1 MKFANINNNSNNNG
15 KVSSGKASF
24 LGVALKYG
32 SYVAYCG
39 GTYEPG
45 VVTSPKA
52 DSGFAPYA
60 DDNANALAA
69 LNSLLEEQFIPST
82 AATAMVYTSRLAMP
96 SKRFAVAY
104 CAVTGRSKLYNGTP
118 ATREQFAKQ
127 IANWHNDNGD
137 NFLSDDYS
145 AEFLRFFDN
154 LKLVVDAGRSFKV
167 EDYKTLTSWRVTPIE
182 ADGTTDDGISS
193 ILDDTVATADTTA
206 ITPGEYVVEPSTQRD
221 DFTSTLYAWDY
232 DSACLGNAVGTV
244 NALYWQPVGRN
255 DYMVGTVI
263 QSKDGERAYL
273 LRPVYDA
280 DMNAYWARD
289 VLNSAIKDV
298 NYTKEAGFRTPTM
311 PPNQRLINAIEMV
324 ALIAAECRSVADGGN
339 DLTEAQATLRSK

>member
-1 MKFANINNNSNNNG
+1 MKFANISNNGNNNG

-52 DSGFAPYA
+52 DSDFAPYA

-82 AATAMVYTSRLAMP
+82 ATTGTVYTSRWAMP
-96 SKRFAVAY
+96 DKRFGVVYNAVA
-104 CAVTGRSKLYNGTP
+104 GKGKLYAGNP
-118 ATREQFAKQ
+118 ATREQFWKQ
-127 IANWHNDNGD
+127 IGNMRNDNGD
-137 NFLSDDYS
+137 EFMSEEYKP
-145 AEFLRFFDN
+145 EFLRFFDN
-154 LKLVVDAGRSFKV
+154 LKLIVDAKRTLKV
-167 EDYKTLTSWRVTPIE
+167 EDYKTLTSWYIKPIK
-182 ADGTTDDGISS
+182 ANDTTDDNGVGS
-193 ILDDTVATADTTA
+193 ILDNTVATATKA
-206 ITPGEYVVEPSTQRD
+206 ITAGEYVVEPSAQRN

-232 DSACLGNAVGTV
+232 DNDRLGDAVGTV
-244 NALYWQPVGRN
+244 DALYWQPVGKN
-255 DYMVGTVI
+255 DYMVGAVI
-263 QSKDGERAYL
+263 QSKDGKRAYL
-273 LRPVYDA
+273 RRPVYDA
-280 DMNAYWARD
+280 DMNAYWASE
-289 VLNSAIKDV
+289 VLAEAIKDV
-298 NYTKEAGFRTPTM
+298 NYTKANGFRTPTM

-339 DLTEAQATLRSK
+339 NLTEAQETLRRK